1 MTVLLADARSQVSA
15 VTAFEFRSACKS
27 YAKDNVSTAVLKD
40 VSLSAKPG
48 EFIALVGPSGSGKS
62 TLLNLLAGLLKVT
75 SGEVIF
81 QGKPVRAVNT
91 QVGYVTQ
98 RDNLV
103 PWRTVEGN
111 LALPLEI
118 RKVSRAETETR
129 VRAAVE
135 QVGLSGFGKH
145 YPSELSGGMRK
156 RVTLARALIYGAN
169 TLLMDEPFGALDA
182 QLKLVIEEELME
194 LWHAAHPTILYV
206 THDLTE
212 AITLADR
219 VVVFSSR
226 PAQILAIENIDI
238 PRPRDLNTTRFLP
251 YFRDVHE
258 RLWAL
263 LKANLSDTRE
273 NRHG

>member
-1 MTVLLADARSQVSA
+1 MSGE
-15 VTAFEFRSACKS
+15 TAFEFRDACKS
-27 YAKDNVSTAVLKD
+27 YVKDNIATPVLKD
-40 VSLSAKPG
+40 VNLKAKPG

-62 TLLNLLAGLLKVT
+62 TLLNLLAGLLKAT
-75 SGEVIF
+75 SGDVIF
-81 QGKPVRAVNT
+81 QGEPVRSVNT

-118 RKVSRAETETR
+118 RKISRAEKESW
-129 VRAAVE
+129 VHAAIK
-135 QVGLSGFGKH
+135 QVGLTGFGKH

-182 QLKLVIEEELME
+182 QLKLVIEEELMQ
-194 LWHAAHPTILYV
+194 LWHQAHPTILYV

-226 PAQILAIENIDI
+226 PARILAIETIDI
-238 PRPRDLNTTRFLP
+238 PRPRDLNSTRFLP

-258 RLWAL
+258 NLWAL
-263 LKANLSDTRE
+263 LKTNLSDTVE
-273 NRHG
+273 ARHG

>member
-1 MTVLLADARSQVSA
+1 VSP
-15 VTAFEFRSACKS
+15 VDTLEGKDIETAFEFRNACKS
-27 YAKDNVSTAVLKD
+27 YFKNNTTTAVLKD
-40 VSLSAKPG
+40 VSLRAKPG
-48 EFIALVGPSGSGKS
+48 EFIALVGPSGCGKS
-62 TLLNLLAGLLKVT
+62 TLLNLLAGLLKAT
-75 SGEVIF
+75 SGEVLF
-81 QGKPVRAVNT
+81 QGRSIHAVNT
-91 QVGYVTQ
+91 HVGYVTQ

-118 RKVSRAETETR
+118 RGISRSEREAR
-129 VRAAVE
+129 VREAIE
-135 QVGLSGFGKH
+135 KVGLTGFGQH

-182 QLKLVIEEELME
+182 QLKLVIEDELMK
-194 LWHAAHPTILYV
+194 LWHEARPTILYV

-226 PAQILAIENIDI
+226 PARILAIEQIDI
-238 PRPRDLNTTRFLP
+238 PRPRDLNTSRFLP
-251 YFRDVHE
+251 YFKDVHE
-258 RLWAL
+258 KLWGL
-263 LKANLSDTRE
+263 LKVNQPDPRE
-273 NRHG
+273 S

>member
-1 MTVLLADARSQVSA
+1 VLFVDAKSQLSGE
-15 VTAFEFRSACKS
+15 TAFEFRNACKS
-27 YAKDNVSTAVLKD
+27 YVKDDIATPVLKD
-40 VSLSAKPG
+40 VSLKAKAG

-75 SGEVIF
+75 SGDVIF
-81 QGKPVRAVNT
+81 QGQPVRKVNT
-91 QVGYVTQ
+91 HVGYVTQ

-118 RKVSRAETETR
+118 RKVSRSETETR
-129 VRAAVE
+129 VRAAIQ
-135 QVGLSGFGKH
+135 QVGLTGFGKH
-145 YPSELSGGMRK
+145 YPAELSGGMRK

-182 QLKLVIEEELME
+182 QLKLVIEDELME
-194 LWHAAHPTILYV
+194 LWHEAHPTVLYV

-226 PAQILAIENIDI
+226 PARILAIENIDI
-238 PRPRDLNTTRFLP
+238 SRPRDLNATRFLP

-258 RLWAL
+258 KLWAL
-263 LKANLSDTRE
+263 LKTNLSDILE

>member
-1 MTVLLADARSQVSA
+1 MLLVDAQSGLNMN
-15 VTAFEFRSACKS
+15 TAFEFRKACKS
-27 YAKDNVSTAVLKD
+27 YFKDNVATPVLKD
-40 VSLSAKPG
+40 VSLRANPG

-75 SGEVIF
+75 SGDVIF
-81 QGKPVRAVNT
+81 QGKPVKDINT

-118 RKVSRAETETR
+118 RKVSRFEREAR
-129 VRAAVE
+129 VHDAIK
-135 QVGLSGFGKH
+135 QVGLTGFGKH
-145 YPSELSGGMRK
+145 YPTELSGGMRK

-182 QLKLVIEEELME
+182 QLKLVIEDELMT
-194 LWHAAHPTILYV
+194 LWHEAHPTILYV

-219 VVVFSSR
+219 VVVFSAR
-226 PAQILAIENIDI
+226 PAQILAIEDIDI
-238 PRPRDLNTTRFLP
+238 PRPRDLNATRFLP

-258 RLWAL
+258 KLWAQ
-263 LKANLSDTRE
+263 LKINLPD
-273 NRHG
+273 RHED

>member
-1 MTVLLADARSQVSA
+1 VLFVDAKNQLSGE
-15 VTAFEFRSACKS
+15 TAFEFRNACKS
-27 YAKDNVSTAVLKD
+27 YVKDNIATPVLKD
-40 VSLSAKPG
+40 VSLKAKPG

-75 SGEVIF
+75 SGDVIF
-81 QGKPVRAVNT
+81 QGRPVRNVNT
-91 QVGYVTQ
+91 HVGYVTQ

-118 RKVSRAETETR
+118 RKVSHSEIESR
-129 VRAAVE
+129 VRAAIE
-135 QVGLSGFGKH
+135 QVGLTGFGKH
-145 YPSELSGGMRK
+145 YPAELSGGMRK

-182 QLKLVIEEELME
+182 QLKLVIEDELMQ
-194 LWHAAHPTILYV
+194 LWHEAHPTILYV

-226 PAQILAIENIDI
+226 PARILAIENIDI
-238 PRPRDLNTTRFLP
+238 PRPRDLNATRFLP

-258 RLWAL
+258 KLWAL
-263 LKANLSDTRE
+263 LKANLSDTIE

>member
-1 MTVLLADARSQVSA
+1 VSLADDQGRVNIE
-15 VTAFEFRSACKS
+15 TAFEFRNACKS
-27 YAKDNVSTAVLKD
+27 YVKDNTATPVLKD
-40 VSLSAKPG
+40 VSLRAKPG
-48 EFIALVGPSGSGKS
+48 EFVALVGPSGCGKS
-62 TLLNLLAGLLKVT
+62 TLLNLLAGLLNVT
-75 SGEVIF
+75 SGEVLF
-81 QGKPVRAVNT
+81 QGRPVVAVNT
-91 QVGYVTQ
+91 HVGYVTQ

-103 PWRTVEGN
+103 PWRSVEGN

-118 RKVSRAETETR
+118 RNVSRSEREIR
-129 VRAAVE
+129 VREAI
-135 QVGLSGFGKH
+135 QKVGLTGFGKH

-182 QLKLVIEEELME
+182 QLKLVIEDELMK
-194 LWHAAHPTILYV
+194 LWHEARPTILYV

-226 PAQILAIENIDI
+226 PAQILAIEQIDI

-251 YFRDVHE
+251 YFKDVHE
-258 RLWAL
+258 KLWGL
-263 LKANLSDTRE
+263 LKANQSEPRE
-273 NRHG
+273 S

>member
-1 MTVLLADARSQVSA
+1 MSSNALLAGDLGSLHME
-15 VTAFEFRSACKS
+15 TAFEFRNACKS
-27 YAKDNVSTAVLKD
+27 YVKSNVATPVLKNVSLRA
-40 VSLSAKPG
+40 SPG

-75 SGEVIF
+75 SGDVIF
-81 QGKPVRAVNT
+81 QGQPVQDVNT
-91 QVGYVTQ
+91 HVGYVTQ

-103 PWRTVEGN
+103 PWRSVAGN

-118 RKVSRAETETR
+118 RNVSRSERDSR
-129 VRAAVE
+129 VQEAIE
-135 QVGLSGFGKH
+135 KVGLAGFGKH

-182 QLKLVIEEELME
+182 QLKLVIEDELMK
-194 LWHAAHPTILYV
+194 LWEEARPTILYV

-219 VVVFSSR
+219 VVVFSAR
-226 PAQILAIENIDI
+226 PAQVLAIEEIPI
-238 PRPRDLNTTRFLP
+238 PRPRDLNNTRFLP
-251 YFRDVHE
+251 QFKDIHE
-258 RLWAL
+258 RLWGL
-263 LKANLSDTRE
+263 LKVNQGNFRE
-273 NRHG
+273 K

>member
-1 MTVLLADARSQVSA
+1 VLFVDANNRLSGE
-15 VTAFEFRSACKS
+15 TAFEFRNACKS
-27 YAKDNVSTAVLKD
+27 YVKDNIATPVLKD
-40 VSLSAKPG
+40 VSLKAKAG

-62 TLLNLLAGLLKVT
+62 TLLNLLAGLLKAT
-75 SGEVIF
+75 SGDVIF
-81 QGKPVRAVNT
+81 QGQPVRNVNT
-91 QVGYVTQ
+91 HVGYVTQ

-103 PWRTVEGN
+103 PWRTVEAN

-118 RKVSRAETETR
+118 RKVSRSETETR
-129 VRAAVE
+129 VRAAIQ
-135 QVGLSGFGKH
+135 QVGLTGFGKH
-145 YPSELSGGMRK
+145 YPAELSGGMRK

-182 QLKLVIEEELME
+182 QLKLVIEDELMQ
-194 LWHAAHPTILYV
+194 LWHQEHPTILYV

-238 PRPRDLNTTRFLP
+238 PRPRDLNATRFLP

-258 RLWAL
+258 KLWVL
-263 LKANLSDTRE
+263 LKTNLSDTIE

>member
-1 MTVLLADARSQVSA
+1 MTQA
-15 VTAFEFRSACKS
+15 AFEFRNACKS
-27 YAKDNVSTAVLKD
+27 YVKNSVATPVLKD
-40 VSLSAKPG
+40 VSLQARPG

-75 SGEVIF
+75 SGDVIF
-81 QGKPVRAVNT
+81 QGESVRAVNT

-103 PWRTVEGN
+103 PWRTVAGN

-118 RKVSRAETETR
+118 RKIGRSERDDR
-129 VRAAVE
+129 VQDAIRK
-135 QVGLSGFGKH
+135 VGLDGFGQH

-182 QLKLVIEEELME
+182 QLKLVIEEELMH
-194 LWHAAHPTILYV
+194 LWHEAQPTILYV

-219 VVVFSSR
+219 VVVFSPR
-226 PAQILAIENIDI
+226 PAQILAIENINI
-238 PRPRDLNTTRFLP
+238 PRPRDLNATRFLP

-263 LKANLSDTRE
+263 LKIKRSDRGE
-273 NRHG
+273 A

>member
-1 MTVLLADARSQVSA
+1 
-15 VTAFEFRSACKS
+15 
-27 YAKDNVSTAVLKD
+27 
-40 VSLSAKPG
+40 VSLRASPG

-75 SGEVIF
+75 SGDVLF
-81 QGKPVRAVNT
+81 QGQPVRDINT

-103 PWRTVEGN
+103 PWRSVAGN

-118 RKVSRAETETR
+118 RGIPRAERDAR
-129 VRAAVE
+129 VHDAIE
-135 QVGLSGFGKH
+135 KVGLAGFAEH
-145 YPSELSGGMRK
+145 YPNELSGGMRK

-182 QLKLVIEEELME
+182 QLKLVIEDELVK
-194 LWHAAHPTILYV
+194 LWQESKPTILYV

-219 VVVFSSR
+219 VVVFSAR
-226 PAQILAIENIDI
+226 PAQILAIEEIHI
-238 PRPRDLNTTRFLP
+238 PRPRDLNNTRFLP
-251 YFRDVHE
+251 EFKDIHE
-258 RLWAL
+258 KLWGL
-263 LKANLSDTRE
+263 LKVDQLDIRE
-273 NRHG
+273 H

>member
-1 MTVLLADARSQVSA
+1 MSQALFMDAAGNVPDHS
-15 VTAFEFRSACKS
+15 AFEFRKACKS
-27 YAKDNVSTAVLKD
+27 YFKDNTATPVLKD
-40 VSLSAKPG
+40 VSLQAKPG

-62 TLLNLLAGLLKVT
+62 TLLNLLAGLLKVS

-81 QGKPVRAVNT
+81 QGKPVRDVNT
-91 QVGYVTQ
+91 HVGYVTQ

-103 PWRTVEGN
+103 PWRSVEGN

-118 RKVSRAETETR
+118 RRVPAAERRTR
-129 VRAAVE
+129 VEEAIA

-145 YPSELSGGMRK
+145 YPNELSGGMRK

-182 QLKLVIEEELME
+182 QLKLVIEDELMK
-194 LWHAAHPTILYV
+194 LWNRAKPTILYV

-219 VVVFSSR
+219 VVVFSPR
-226 PAQILAIENIDI
+226 PAQILAIEEIDI

-251 YFRDVHE
+251 YFREVHE
-258 RLWAL
+258 KLWGL
-263 LKANLSDTRE
+263 LKI
-273 NRHG
+273 NRLEG

>member
-1 MTVLLADARSQVSA
+1 VLFADAKRQMSGE
-15 VTAFEFRSACKS
+15 TAFEFRDACKS
-27 YAKDNVSTAVLKD
+27 YVKDNIATPVLKD
-40 VSLSAKPG
+40 VNLKAKPG

-62 TLLNLLAGLLKVT
+62 TLLNLLAGLLKAT
-75 SGEVIF
+75 SGDVIF
-81 QGKPVRAVNT
+81 QGEPVRSVNT

-118 RKVSRAETETR
+118 RKISRAEKESR
-129 VRAAVE
+129 VHAAIK
-135 QVGLSGFGKH
+135 QVGLTGFGKH

-182 QLKLVIEEELME
+182 QLKLVIEEELMQ
-194 LWHAAHPTILYV
+194 LWHQAHPTILYV

-226 PAQILAIENIDI
+226 PARILAIETIDI
-238 PRPRDLNTTRFLP
+238 SRPRDLNSTRFLP

-258 RLWAL
+258 NLWAL
-263 LKANLSDTRE
+263 LKTNLSDTLE
-273 NRHG
+273 ARHG